1 MKLALNYLISLVQPI
16 ITIGTMTSDTKLED
30 IRFVVGIAQWIFLV
44 ATPLCL
50 WEFVYPNDPV
60 RALLITLSIF
70 FGILAILLVLDLI
83 IWLVRKYKRRNR

>member
-16 ITIGTMTSDTKLED
+16 IVMATGTWDTTIETVRL
-30 IRFVVGIAQWIFLV
+30 IIGIAQWIFLV

-50 WEFVYPNDPV
+50 WEFVYPED
-60 RALLITLSIF
+60 ALLSLLITLGVF
-70 FGILAILLVLDLI
+70 FGILVILLVLDLI

>member
-1 MKLALNYLISLVQPI
+1 MATGTWDTTIESVRLII
-16 ITIGTMTSDTKLED
+16 
-30 IRFVVGIAQWIFLV
+30 GIAQWIFLV

-50 WEFVYPNDPV
+50 WEFVYPDDPV
-60 RALLITLSIF
+60 RALWITLSIF